1 MVTLTAFTP
10 RQQHPTGSLAH
21 KVHRPSSVMQLLDMY
36 LLRKTIRSQNDKVT
50 GQREIFDGVGTSSTP
65 SRRT

>member
-50 GQREIFDGVGTSSTP
+50 G
-65 SRRT
+65 